1 MLEIV
6 KLLQLCT
13 NLVLVKGILFWETL
27 KKVTKSPKGGGGSA
41 PEIKKS
47 TIQNVNFLIK
57 RGVGRPFSHFL
68 PNVNSHFEFFSGR
81 KNKLVLK

>member
-47 TIQNVNFLIK
+47 TIQNVNFLI
-57 RGVGRPFSHFL
+57 RGGGETR
-68 PNVNSHFEFFSGR
+68 FSGFS
-81 KNKLVLK
+81 LK